1 MALSENFPKDPFVI
15 LDPKERWFPADESLR
30 ETSAEKLLPPL
41 VSEIRKQV
49 DTFRKSGYEGASET
63 SKSLLKWWFQTE
75 HFIEGSTSGETFNY
89 YFAQREA
96 IESLIYLHDVG
107 KLENQAQLTQYDAQN
122 QLSVQHFE
130 ETWRRYVL
138 KLATGAGKTK
148 VLSLAL
154 MWSYFHKLY
163 EEDSDMATNFLLI
176 APNIIVLE
184 RLRVDFDGLKI
195 FREDP
200 LIPENGFQGN
210 DWEEDFHLDLHI
222 QDQVQLNSKTGNIF
236 LTNIQRVYE
245 KNEQVPTASDE
256 DSTNYFLGERQ
267 NLSTTQSD
275 IDLRDVIGEVDEIV
289 VMNDEAHHIH
299 DSSLAWYKAIETL
312 HLHMLQKDSKVSMQ
326 IDVTATPKHQ
336 RTGAIFA
343 QTICDYPLVEAIAQN
358 VVKTPVLPDLAS
370 RSKLSEITS
379 SKFSEKYADFLRL
392 GVEEWKKAF
401 EEHKKTGKKAV
412 LFVMTDDTK
421 NCDEVSEWLEEQFP
435 EYLQGKV
442 LTIHTKKNGEISE
455 AQSGRN
461 KEELDLLRKQ
471 SREIDSLDS
480 PYRAIVSVLMLKEGW
495 DVRNV
500 TTIVG
505 LRPFTAEA
513 NILPEQ
519 ALGRGLRRMYMRD
532 AGIQEYVSVI
542 GTPAFMEFVES
553 IKSEG
558 VVLEYK
564 PMNKDS
570 GPIAPKVVEIDQ
582 DNKKKDLDKL
592 DIEIPILTPRF
603 KKEYKRLEELDLDKL
618 EFEPIEYKSY
628 SDEQLREIVFE
639 DITDGEEHHRTVLT
653 NDGPSDWRFVVS
665 FLTQRILKDLRL
677 FRGYDTLYP
686 KVKNFCESHLF
697 SKSVVLDDEQ
707 TIKNLSEV
715 IARRTVEETF
725 KKAINDLTVYE
736 TGETEIK
743 DSVNLRKTRPFT
755 INDSEYYQPKK
766 SVFNIISGDSRL
778 ELDFSAYLDR
788 CEDVLS
794 FGKNFF
800 AVNFKLDYQNADGNI
815 SYYYPDFLVKLTP
828 LANKEEL
835 YVVETKGREDL
846 DVPLKMKRLKQWCK
860 DVNEIPNAKQIW
872 NFLYVPQDDF
882 ESYVDSLKSFREL
895 VQICKEYQ

>member
-1 MALSENFPKDPFVI
+1 
-15 LDPKERWFPADESLR
+15 
-30 ETSAEKLLPPL
+30 
-41 VSEIRKQV
+41 
-49 DTFRKSGYEGASET
+49 
-63 SKSLLKWWFQTE
+63 
-75 HFIEGSTSGETFNY
+75 
-89 YFAQREA
+89 
-96 IESLIYLHDVG
+96 
-107 KLENQAQLTQYDAQN
+107 
-122 QLSVQHFE
+122 
-130 ETWRRYVL
+130 
-138 KLATGAGKTK
+138 
-148 VLSLAL
+148 
-154 MWSYFHKLY
+154 
-163 EEDSDMATNFLLI
+163 
-176 APNIIVLE
+176 
-184 RLRVDFDGLKI
+184 
-195 FREDP
+195 
-200 LIPENGFQGN
+200 
-210 DWEEDFHLDLHI
+210 
-222 QDQVQLNSKTGNIF
+222 
-236 LTNIQRVYE
+236 
-245 KNEQVPTASDE
+245 
-256 DSTNYFLGERQ
+256 
-267 NLSTTQSD
+267 
-275 IDLRDVIGEVDEIV
+275 
-289 VMNDEAHHIH
+289 MNDEAHHIH

-312 HLHMLQKDSKVSMQ
+312 HLHMLQKNSKVSMQ

-336 RTGAIFA
+336 KTGAIFA
-343 QTICDYPLVEAIAQN
+343 NTICDYPLVEAIAQN

-370 RSKLSEITS
+370 RSKLTEKTS

-392 GVEEWKKAF
+392 GVEEWKKSF
-401 EEHKKTGKKAV
+401 DEHAKTGKKAV

-435 EYLQGKV
+435 DHLNGKV
-442 LTIHTKKNGEISE
+442 LTIHTKNNGEISE
-455 AQSGRN
+455 AQTGRN
-461 KEELDLLRKQ
+461 KEELDFLRKQ

-495 DVRNV
+495 DVKNV

-519 ALGRGLRRMYMRD
+519 ALGRGLRRMYIRD

-542 GTPAFMEFVES
+542 GTRAFMEFVET

-639 DITDGEEHHRTVLT
+639 DIAEGEEHHRTLLT

-677 FRGYDTLYP
+677 FKGYDTLYP
-686 KVKNFCESHLF
+686 KVKNFCESRLF
-697 SKSVVLDDEQ
+697 SKTVVLDDEQ

-715 IARRTVEETF
+715 VARRTVEETF

-800 AVNFKLDYQNADGNI
+800 AVNFKLEYQNADGNL
-815 SYYYPDFLVKLTP
+815 SYYYPDFLVKLTS
-828 LANKEEL
+828 LSNKEEV

-846 DVPLKMKRLKQWCK
+846 DVPLKMKRLKQWCI
-860 DVNEIPNAKQIW
+860 DVNNIPNAKQIW

-882 ESYVDSLKSFREL
+882 ENYIDSLKTFRDL
-895 VQICKEYQ
+895 VKICKEYQ

>member
-15 LDPKERWFPADESLR
+15 LDPSERWFPADESLR

-41 VSEIRKQV
+41 VSEIRKKV
-49 DTFRKSGYEGASET
+49 DAFRKSGYEGASAT

-107 KLENQAQLTQYDAQN
+107 KLENQAQLTQYDAQDL
-122 QLSVQHFE
+122 LSVQHFE

-154 MWSYFHKLY
+154 VWSYFHKLY
-163 EEDSDMATNFLLI
+163 EADSDMATNFLLI

-200 LIPENGFQGN
+200 LIPENGFQGK

-245 KNEQVPTASDE
+245 KNEQIPTASDD
-256 DSTNYFLGERQ
+256 DSTDYFLGERQ

-275 IDLRDVIGEVDEIV
+275 VDLRDVIGEVEEIV

-336 RTGAIFA
+336 RTGAIFV

-358 VVKTPVLPDLAS
+358 VVKTPVLPDIAS
-370 RSKLSEITS
+370 RSKLSEKTS
-379 SKFSEKYADFLRL
+379 SKFSEKYADYLRL

-442 LTIHTKKNGEISE
+442 LTIHTKNNGEISE
-455 AQSGRN
+455 AQTGRN

-542 GTPAFMEFVES
+542 GTPAFMDFVES

-697 SKSVVLDDEQ
+697 SKTVVLDDDQ

-828 LANKEEL
+828 LSNKEEL
-835 YVVETKGREDL
+835 FVVETKGREDL

-860 DVNEIPNAKQIW
+860 DVNEMPNAKQIW

>member
-49 DTFRKSGYEGASET
+49 DTFRKSGYEGASDT

-107 KLENQAQLTQYDAQN
+107 KLENQAQLTQYDGQN
-122 QLSVQHFE
+122 QLSAQHFE
-130 ETWRRYVL
+130 ENWRRYVL

-154 MWSYFHKLY
+154 VWSYFHKLY

-200 LIPENGFQGN
+200 LIPVNGFQGR
-210 DWEEDFHLDLHI
+210 DWVEDFHLDLHI

-245 KNEQVPTASDE
+245 KNEKVLTASDD
-256 DSTNYFLGERQ
+256 DSTDYFLGERQ
-267 NLSTTQSD
+267 NLNTTQSD
-275 IDLRDVIGEVDEIV
+275 IDLRDVIGEVDEII

-312 HLHMLQKDSKVSMQ
+312 HLHMLQKNSKVSMQ

-336 RTGAIFA
+336 KTGAIFA
-343 QTICDYPLVEAIAQN
+343 NTICDYPLVEAIAQN

-370 RSKLSEITS
+370 RSKLTEITS

-392 GVEEWKKAF
+392 GVEEWKKSF
-401 EEHKKTGKKAV
+401 DEHAKTGKKAV

-435 EYLQGKV
+435 DHLNSKV
-442 LTIHTKKNGEISE
+442 LTIHTKNNGEISE
-455 AQSGRN
+455 AQTGRN

-495 DVRNV
+495 DVKNV

-519 ALGRGLRRMYMRD
+519 ALGRGLRRMYIRD

-542 GTPAFMEFVES
+542 GTPAFMEFVET

-618 EFEPIEYKSY
+618 EFESIEYKSY

-639 DITDGEEHHRTVLT
+639 DIAEGEEHHRTLLT

-686 KVKNFCESHLF
+686 KVKNFCESRLF
-697 SKSVVLDDEQ
+697 SKTVVLDDEQ

-715 IARRTVEETF
+715 VARRTVEETF

-800 AVNFKLDYQNADGNI
+800 AVNFKLEYQNADGNL
-815 SYYYPDFLVKLTP
+815 SYYYPDFLVKLTS
-828 LANKEEL
+828 LSNKEEV

-846 DVPLKMKRLKQWCK
+846 DVPLKMKRLKQWCI
-860 DVNEIPNAKQIW
+860 DVNNIPNAKQIW

-882 ESYVDSLKSFREL
+882 ENYIDSLKTFRDL
-895 VQICKEYQ
+895 VKICKEYQ

>member
-15 LDPKERWFPADESLR
+15 LDPSERWFPADESLR
-30 ETSAEKLLPPL
+30 DSAEKLMPPL
-41 VSEIRKQV
+41 VTEIRKNV
-49 DTFRKSGYEGASET
+49 DAFRQSDYEGASDT
-63 SKSLLKWWFQTE
+63 SKFLLKWWFQTE

-107 KLENQAQLTQYDAQN
+107 KLENQAQLTQFDSQGI
-122 QLSVQHFE
+122 LSGQHFE

-154 MWSYFHKLY
+154 VWSYFHKLY
-163 EEDSDMATNFLLI
+163 EVDSDMATNFLLI

-200 LIPENGFQGN
+200 LIPENGFQGR
-210 DWEEDFHLDLHI
+210 DWNLDFHLDLHI
-222 QDQVQLNSKTGNIF
+222 QDQVQLNSKTGNLF

-245 KNEQVPTASDE
+245 KNEQIPSPLDD
-256 DSTNYFLGERQ
+256 DSTGYFLGARQ
-267 NLSTTQSD
+267 KLSTTASNV
-275 IDLRDVIGEVDEIV
+275 DLRDVIGEIDEIV

-299 DSSLAWYKAIETL
+299 DSKLAWYKAIENL
-312 HLHMLQKDSKVSMQ
+312 HLHMLQKDSMISMQ
-326 IDVTATPKHQ
+326 IDVTATPKDQH
-336 RTGAIFA
+336 GAIFA

-358 VVKTPVLPDLAS
+358 VVKQPVLPDLAS
-370 RSKLSEITS
+370 RAKLSTKSS
-379 SKFSEKYADFLRL
+379 SKFSEKYADFLDL
-392 GVEEWKKAF
+392 GFEEWKKSF
-401 EEHKKTGKKAV
+401 EDHKKTGKKAV

-421 NCDEVSEWLEEQFP
+421 NCDEVSEWLEEKYP

-442 LTIHTKKNGEISE
+442 LTIHTKNNGEISE
-455 AQSGRN
+455 SQTSRN
-461 KEELDLLRKQ
+461 KDELDLLRRQ

-505 LRPFTAEA
+505 LRPFTAKA

-519 ALGRGLRRMYMRD
+519 ALGRGLRRMYIRD

-542 GTPAFMEFVES
+542 GTLEFMDFVET

-570 GPIAPKVVEIDQ
+570 NPIGPKVVEIDQ
-582 DNKKKDLDKL
+582 ENKKKDLDKL

-603 KKEYKRLEELDLDKL
+603 RKEYKRLEELDLNDL
-618 EFEPIEYKSY
+618 EFEPIEFKSY
-628 SDEQLREIVFE
+628 SEEQLREIVFE
-639 DITDGEEHHRTVLT
+639 DITDGEEHHRTILT
-653 NDGPSDWRFVVS
+653 NDGPSDWRYVVS

-677 FRGYDTLYP
+677 FKGYDTLYP
-686 KVKNFCESHLF
+686 KVKTFCELHLF
-697 SKSVVLDDEQ
+697 STTVVLDNEQ

-715 IARRTVEETF
+715 IARRTVQETF
-725 KKAINDLTVYE
+725 KKAINELTVYE
-736 TGETEIK
+736 TGKTEIK
-743 DSVNLRKTRPFT
+743 DTISLRKTRPFT

-766 SVFNIISGDSRL
+766 SVFNIISGDSRF
-778 ELDFSAYLDR
+778 ELNFSAYLDR
-788 CEDVLS
+788 CDDVIGW
-794 FGKNFF
+794 GKNFF
-800 AVNFKLDYQNADGNI
+800 AVNFKLEYQNSDGNI
-815 SYYYPDFLVKLTP
+815 SNYYPDFLIKLDP
-828 LANKEEL
+828 QSK
-835 YVVETKGREDL
+835 
-846 DVPLKMKRLKQWCK
+846 KR
-860 DVNEIPNAKQIW
+860 
-872 NFLYVPQDDF
+872 
-882 ESYVDSLKSFREL
+882 SF
-895 VQICKEYQ
+895 IS

>member
-1 MALSENFPKDPFVI
+1 MALSENFPKDPFVV

-30 ETSAEKLLPPL
+30 ETSADKLLPPL

-49 DTFRKSGYEGASET
+49 DTFRKSGYEGASDT

-75 HFIEGSTSGETFNY
+75 HFIEGSTSGDTFNY

-107 KLENQAQLTQYDAQN
+107 KLENQAQLTQYDGQN
-122 QLSVQHFE
+122 QLSAQHFE
-130 ETWRRYVL
+130 ENWRRYVL

-154 MWSYFHKLY
+154 VWSYFHKLY

-200 LIPENGFQGN
+200 LIPVNGFQGR
-210 DWEEDFHLDLHI
+210 DWVEDFHLDLHI

-245 KNEQVPTASDE
+245 KNEKVLTASDD
-256 DSTNYFLGERQ
+256 DSTDYFLGERQ
-267 NLSTTQSD
+267 NLNTTQSD
-275 IDLRDVIGEVDEIV
+275 IDLRDVIGEVDEII

-312 HLHMLQKDSKVSMQ
+312 HLHMLQKNSKVSMQ

-336 RTGAIFA
+336 KTGAIFA
-343 QTICDYPLVEAIAQN
+343 NTICDYPLVEAIAQN

-370 RSKLSEITS
+370 RSKLTEITS

-392 GVEEWKKAF
+392 GVEEWKKSF
-401 EEHKKTGKKAV
+401 DEHAKTGKKAV

-435 EYLQGKV
+435 DHLNGKV
-442 LTIHTKKNGEISE
+442 LTIHTKNNGEISE
-455 AQSGRN
+455 AQTGRN

-495 DVRNV
+495 DVKNV

-519 ALGRGLRRMYMRD
+519 ALGRGLRRMYIRD

-542 GTPAFMEFVES
+542 GTPAFMEFVET

-592 DIEIPILTPRF
+592 DIKIPILTPRF

-639 DITDGEEHHRTVLT
+639 DIAEGEEHHRTLLT

-677 FRGYDTLYP
+677 FKGYDTLYP
-686 KVKNFCESHLF
+686 KVKNFCESRLF
-697 SKSVVLDDEQ
+697 SKTVVLDDEQ

-715 IARRTVEETF
+715 VARRTVEETF

-800 AVNFKLDYQNADGNI
+800 AVNFKLEYQNADGNL
-815 SYYYPDFLVKLTP
+815 SYYYPDFLVKLTS
-828 LANKEEL
+828 LSNKEEV

-846 DVPLKMKRLKQWCK
+846 DVPLKMKRLKQWCI
-860 DVNEIPNAKQIW
+860 DVNNIPNAKQIW

-882 ESYVDSLKSFREL
+882 ENYIDSLKTFRDL
-895 VQICKEYQ
+895 VKICKEYQ

>member
-1 MALSENFPKDPFVI
+1 M
-15 LDPKERWFPADESLR
+15 
-30 ETSAEKLLPPL
+30 
-41 VSEIRKQV
+41 
-49 DTFRKSGYEGASET
+49 
-63 SKSLLKWWFQTE
+63 
-75 HFIEGSTSGETFNY
+75 
-89 YFAQREA
+89 
-96 IESLIYLHDVG
+96 
-107 KLENQAQLTQYDAQN
+107 
-122 QLSVQHFE
+122 
-130 ETWRRYVL
+130 
-138 KLATGAGKTK
+138 
-148 VLSLAL
+148 
-154 MWSYFHKLY
+154 
-163 EEDSDMATNFLLI
+163 
-176 APNIIVLE
+176 
-184 RLRVDFDGLKI
+184 
-195 FREDP
+195 
-200 LIPENGFQGN
+200 
-210 DWEEDFHLDLHI
+210 
-222 QDQVQLNSKTGNIF
+222 
-236 LTNIQRVYE
+236 
-245 KNEQVPTASDE
+245 
-256 DSTNYFLGERQ
+256 
-267 NLSTTQSD
+267 
-275 IDLRDVIGEVDEIV
+275 
-289 VMNDEAHHIH
+289 
-299 DSSLAWYKAIETL
+299 
-312 HLHMLQKDSKVSMQ
+312 
-326 IDVTATPKHQ
+326 
-336 RTGAIFA
+336 
-343 QTICDYPLVEAIAQN
+343 
-358 VVKTPVLPDLAS
+358 KTPVLPDLAS

-435 EYLQGKV
+435 EQLQGKV
-442 LTIHTKKNGEISE
+442 LTIHTKNNGEISE

-495 DVRNV
+495 DVKNV

-542 GTPAFMEFVES
+542 GTPAFMEFVET

-618 EFEPIEYKSY
+618 DFEPIEYKSY

-697 SKSVVLDDEQ
+697 SSTVVLDDEE

-743 DSVNLRKTRPFT
+743 DTVNLRKTRPFT

-788 CEDVLS
+788 CEDVVS

-815 SYYYPDFLVKLTP
+815 SYYYPDFLVKLTS
-828 LANKEEL
+828 LSNKEEL

-846 DVPLKMKRLKQWCK
+846 DVPLKMNRLKQWCK

-872 NFLYVPQDDF
+872 NFLYVPQGDF
-882 ESYVDSLKSFREL
+882 EDYVDSLKSFRDL
-895 VQICKEYQ
+895 AQICKEYQ

>member
-1 MALSENFPKDPFVI
+1 MALSENFPKDPFVV

-41 VSEIRKQV
+41 VSEIRKHV
-49 DTFRKSGYEGASET
+49 DAFRKSGYEGASDT

-107 KLENQAQLTQYDAQN
+107 KLENQAQLTQYDGQN
-122 QLSVQHFE
+122 QLSAQHFE
-130 ETWRRYVL
+130 ENWRRYVL

-154 MWSYFHKLY
+154 AWSYFHKLY

-200 LIPENGFQGN
+200 LIPVNGFQGR

-245 KNEQVPTASDE
+245 KNEKVLTASDD
-256 DSTNYFLGERQ
+256 DSTDYFLGERQ
-267 NLSTTQSD
+267 NLNTTQSD

-312 HLHMLQKDSKVSMQ
+312 HLHMLQKNSKVSMQ

-336 RTGAIFA
+336 KTGAIFA
-343 QTICDYPLVEAIAQN
+343 NTICDYPLVEAIAQN

-370 RSKLSEITS
+370 RSKLTEITS

-392 GVEEWKKAF
+392 GVEEWKKSF
-401 EEHKKTGKKAV
+401 DEHAKTGKKAV

-435 EYLQGKV
+435 DHLNGKV
-442 LTIHTKKNGEISE
+442 LTIHTKNNGEISE
-455 AQSGRN
+455 AQTGRN

-495 DVRNV
+495 DVKNV

-519 ALGRGLRRMYMRD
+519 ALGRGLRRMYIRD

-542 GTPAFMEFVES
+542 GTPAFMEFVET

-618 EFEPIEYKSY
+618 EFEPIEYRSY

-639 DITDGEEHHRTVLT
+639 DIAEGEEHHRTLLT

-686 KVKNFCESHLF
+686 KVKNFCESRLF
-697 SKSVVLDDEQ
+697 SKTVVLDDEQ

-715 IARRTVEETF
+715 VARRTVEETF

-743 DSVNLRKTRPFT
+743 DSINLRKTRPFT

-800 AVNFKLDYQNADGNI
+800 AVNFKLEYQNADGNI
-815 SYYYPDFLVKLTP
+815 SYYYPDFLVKLTS
-828 LANKEEL
+828 LSNKEEVF
-835 YVVETKGREDL
+835 VVETKGREDL
-846 DVPLKMKRLKQWCK
+846 DVPLKMKRLKQWCI
-860 DVNEIPNAKQIW
+860 DVNNIPNAKQIW

-882 ESYVDSLKSFREL
+882 ENYIDSLKTFRDL
-895 VQICKEYQ
+895 VKICKEYQ